1 MRKSTS
7 IILIA
12 MLSFVSL
19 NLLSQSALDQKNGFK
34 DFTLGDKFYKWSS
47 NLSYFNTLQSGIK
60 VYKYNGTCCRSVYG
74 YGIPEIRIGFDSNDE
89 LTAIW
94 LTTEMFQKGY
104 EIDKKYTEYGATK
117 DFEKIRDNI
126 ESQFGQADGVDGGDG
141 NTALTLYWVGTKVWM
156 YLSYEYLGVRNG
168 DRSSILLSKVIP

>member
-1 MRKSTS
+1 
-7 IILIA
+7 
-12 MLSFVSL
+12 MLSLVSFK
-19 NLLSQSALDQKNGFK
+19 LLAQSALDQINGFK
-34 DFTLGDKFYKWSS
+34 DFTLGDKYYKWGS
-47 NLSYFNTLQSGIK
+47 NLYYFTTLQSGIK
-60 VYKYNGTCCRSVYG
+60 VYNYNGICCRSIFG
-74 YGIPEIRIGFDSNDE
+74 YDIPEIRLGFDSNDE

-94 LTTEMFQKGY
+94 LITEMFQKGY
-104 EIDKKYTEYGATK
+104 EIDKKFTEYGATK